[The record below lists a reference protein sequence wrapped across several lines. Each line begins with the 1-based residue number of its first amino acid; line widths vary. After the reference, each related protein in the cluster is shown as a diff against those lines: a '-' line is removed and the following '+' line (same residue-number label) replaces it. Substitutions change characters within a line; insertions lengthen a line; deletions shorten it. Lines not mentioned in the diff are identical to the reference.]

1 MGEKKPSVLQA
12 ASHASLTRNRL
23 RSTADGL
30 PEVIHCLNAIAAAER
45 RPQETYQRYLW
56 PKAQMGGQDA
66 VAGFR
71 ASLGDLRKLFS
82 QTSEAADNAQKAQQA
97 REASD
102 AEAVREGAKALE
114 LEARREALETA
125 LSAARKDAKAQK
137 GRADAAE
144 AALKKLQAQAKPEAK
159 GTTARLTAETVS

>member
-1 MGEKKPSVLQA
+1 
-12 ASHASLTRNRL
+12 
-23 RSTADGL
+23 
-30 PEVIHCLNAIAAAER
+30 
-45 RPQETYQRYLW
+45 
-56 PKAQMGGQDA
+56 MGGPDA

-71 ASLGDLRKLFS
+71 ASLSDLRKLFS

-114 LEARREALETA
+114 LEARREALENA

-144 AALKKLQAQAKPEAK
+144 TALKKLQAQAKPEAK
-159 GTTARLTAETVS
+159 GNTERLTAENERLRWREKEAMRNKEMQKKVMLKPLAKRVRNNRGSRNGNIGIMGRSNHFDSQNKKNRYW